1 MFFKIICLTVL
12 VFAGVQSAELPVA
25 KCNLEDSACL
35 RTSFQKM
42 MPIFMTGIPDA
53 NVEVLD
59 PMEMDDLAFELA
71 GLQFTMT
78 GGLMKG
84 LKNSIVDGVQWDTKK
99 KTFTVDFHMDNSVK
113 GHYTANG
120 RILILPIT
128 GDGQIKIRLKRL
140 QMKIKIT
147 YDVVKGSNGKDIIKP
162 KKYSFDFDA
171 QESAHYQLTNLF
183 NGNKELSETM
193 LTFLNENWKQ
203 IAAEFG
209 RPMIDLASKRIFKN
223 VVNFFEANPIEEIT
237 SA

>member
-1 MFFKIICLTVL
+1 MFKTTFLTVL
-12 VFAGVQSAELPVA
+12 VFAWVQSAELPVA
-25 KCNLEDSACL
+25 KCKLEDSVCL
-35 RTSFQKM
+35 KTSFQKM
-42 MPIFMTGIPDA
+42 MPIFMSGVPDA

-59 PMEMDDLAFELA
+59 PMIMDDLAFDLA

-78 GGLMKG
+78 GGVMRG
-84 LKNSIVDGVQWDTKK
+84 LKNSVVDSVQWDTKK
-99 KTFTVDFHMDNSVK
+99 KTFVVDFHMDNSVK

-140 QMKIKIT
+140 QLKIKIS
-147 YDVVKGSNGKDIIKP
+147 YDIVEGLDGKDIIKP
-162 KKYSFDFDA
+162 KKYSFDFEV
-171 QESAHYQLTNLF
+171 QEDAHYQLTNLF
-183 NGNKELSETM
+183 NGNKELSDTM

-223 VVNFFEANPIEEIT
+223 VVNFFESNPIEEIA
-237 SA
+237 SV